1 MELLHVL
8 MRISRRTTIWE
19 LNTYQTL
26 ERHHG
31 MLELLVFGSLRPP
44 TPFHT
49 VYLSQPTA
57 SVATEATILVI
68 HSSSASHARC
78 HASVDIV
85 SACRFRYVC
94 PRIAEYVTSSV
105 L

>member
-1 MELLHVL
+1 MELLHAL
-8 MRISRRTTIWE
+8 MRNSRRTTIWE

-26 ERHHG
+26 VRHHG
-31 MLELLVFGSLRPP
+31 MLELLVFGSLRAP

-49 VYLSQPTA
+49 VYLSQRIA
-57 SVATEATILVI
+57 SVVTEAIVSVI
-68 HSSSASHARC
+68 PSSNTSHARC

-94 PRIAEYVTSSV
+94 PRIAEYVTSSI